1 MTEIIKPK
9 VTIMI
14 PTFNQAAYIGEA
26 IDSALA
32 QTYSNLEIIVGDDA
46 STDATPEILAK
57 ITDSRLKYVQNINNI
72 GRTANYRN
80 LLCNHASGDYVVNLD
95 GDDYYTDPEFVM
107 RAINLIDNEQNIV
120 MVAAKASWK
129 VLNREFVSDVP
140 GVAET
145 SGLQIVK
152 NLPDKK
158 YYLKHMATL
167 YARTTAIDIGF
178 YNSVSNSSDW
188 ESLYRLSLRGKVK
201 YLNRNVGVWRI
212 HDRNESGTRDYKKL
226 LENLAIWPSIY
237 DEAFAFGMNKIQ
249 AKLTCANCIACF
261 ASSFA
266 TNISLNGNA
275 DLIKFILV
283 IVKRYK
289 LASLLLVVTP
299 KYAARLLF
307 SLLGYYRLK
316 GDH

>member
-1 MTEIIKPK
+1 MTEIAEPK

-14 PTFNQAAYIGEA
+14 PTFNQAAFIGEA
-26 IDSALA
+26 INSALA

-46 STDATPEILAK
+46 STDATQTILAK
-57 ITDSRLKYVQNINNI
+57 ITDPRLKYVRNVKNV

-80 LLCNHASGDYVVNLD
+80 LLFNHASGDFVVNLD

-107 RAINLIDNEQNIV
+107 RAVNLIGNEENVV

-129 VLNREFVSDVP
+129 ILSREFVSDVP
-140 GVAET
+140 ALAES
-145 SGLQIVK
+145 SGLQILQH
-152 NLPDKK
+152 LPEKK

-167 YARTTAIDIGF
+167 YARATAIKIGF
-178 YNSVSNSSDW
+178 YNSASNSSDW

-212 HDRNESGTRDYKKL
+212 HDRNESSTTDYKKL

-237 DEAFAFGMNKIQ
+237 DEAFVFGMNRLH

-266 TNISLNGNA
+266 TNISINGNT
-275 DLIKFILV
+275 DLIKFITV

-289 LASLLLVVTP
+289 LASFILMVTP
-299 KYAARLLF
+299 KYASRLLF

>member
-1 MTEIIKPK
+1 MTEIRKPK

-14 PTFNQAAYIGEA
+14 PTFNQAAFVGEA

-32 QTYSNLEIIVGDDA
+32 QTYSNFEIIVGDDA
-46 STDATPEILAK
+46 STDSTPQILAR
-57 ITDSRLKYVQNINNI
+57 ITDPKLKYVRNRNNI

-80 LLCNHASGDYVVNLD
+80 LLSNHATGDYVVNLD
-95 GDDYYTDPEFVM
+95 GDDYYTDPEFLI
-107 RAINLIDNEQNIV
+107 RAVNLINNEQDVV
-120 MVAAKASWK
+120 MVAAKATWK
-129 VLNREFVSDVP
+129 VGNREFISDVP

-145 SGLQIVK
+145 SGLQLVK
-152 NLPDKK
+152 KLPDKK
-158 YYLKHMATL
+158 YYLKHLATL
-167 YARTTAIDIGF
+167 YARETAIKIGF
-178 YNSVSNSSDW
+178 YNSASNSSDW
-188 ESLYRLSLRGKVK
+188 ESLYRLSLHGKVK

-212 HDRNESGTRDYKKL
+212 HDRNESGTTDYQKL
-226 LENLAIWPSIY
+226 LENLAIWPPIY
-237 DEAFAFGMNKIQ
+237 KEAVAFGMNQIE
-249 AKLTCANCIACF
+249 AEVTCANCIACF

-266 TNISLNGNA
+266 ANISLNGNA

-289 LASLLLVVTP
+289 LATLLLVVTP

-316 GDH
+316 GDR